1 MTSSR
6 PVMCTIQCRQYTD
19 DIITPLSC
27 VQSSAVNILMTS
39 SHRRHL
45 YFILCAGDIG
55 LNYSFLFSFLI
66 IMKDVT
72 PVYSHTIMCSTK
84 T

>member
-1 MTSSR
+1 MTSSH
-6 PVMCTIQCRQYTD
+6 PVMCTIQCSEYTD
-19 DIITPLSC
+19 DIITPRSC
-27 VQSSAVNILMTS
+27 VQSSADNTPMTS

-45 YFILCAGDIG
+45 HFILCDGDIG

-72 PVYSHTIMCSTK
+72 PVYSHKIMCSTK